1 MYIEQLKSGV
11 PTERGVRLSF
21 SSGNKEKTIEF
32 SREAAGQILQALQ
45 VPTKTGTPEER
56 FTLTVLGHQVVQSPE
71 AKGLLLRTKEWGII
85 VFSLPQSILP
95 KLIADLRYLA
105 SCPSASA
112 DVRGRFLATKHWPRS
127 RLTLAS
133 NTPRLSLAQESQS
146 ISTFKTQIGKL
157 TFENGYPSD

>member
-1 MYIEQLKSGV
+1 MYLEQLKSGV
-11 PTERGVRLSF
+11 PTERGVRLTF

-56 FTLTVLGHQVVQSPE
+56 LTLTVLGHQVVQTPE

-105 SCPSASA
+105 SCPSAST
-112 DVRGRFLATKHWPRS
+112 DVRGRFLPTKHWPRS
-127 RLTLAS
+127 RSHT
-133 NTPRLSLAQESQS
+133 RE
-146 ISTFKTQIGKL
+146 
-157 TFENGYPSD
+157 